1 MSLLEVRGLNAGYGP
16 VRVLH
21 DVSLEIERGSVVT
34 VLGPNGTGKT
44 TLLRALSG
52 MLSGTRGEIVFD
64 GTSLLGRKTERIA
77 SLGLSHVPQGR
88 GTFPDLTVAE
98 NLAVGALLSP
108 RGGASKADIA
118 RIYELFPPLARR
130 EKSQAG
136 LLSGG
141 EQQML
146 ALARALLGK
155 PKLMLLDEPSMGLAP
170 LVVRQIFEVLR
181 VVVAEEGLTCLLVEQ
196 NAQIALSM
204 ADYAYVLTVG
214 EITAEGP
221 ASELAGDETIR
232 KSYLAL

>member
-1 MSLLEVRGLNAGYGP
+1 MSVLEVKDLTAGYGP

-21 DVSLEIERGSVVT
+21 DVTFSIDTGTVAA
-34 VLGPNGTGKT
+34 VLGANGAGKT

-52 MLSGTRGEIVFD
+52 MLPGTKGTVTFD
-64 GTSLLGRKTERIA
+64 GRKLVGMRTERIA
-77 SLGLSHVPQGR
+77 RLGLSHVPEGR
-88 GTFPDLTVAE
+88 GTFPDLTVEE

-108 RGGASKADIA
+108 AGRPSRADLD
-118 RIYELFPPLARR
+118 RMYELFPPLARR
-130 EKSQAG
+130 EHAQAG

-146 ALARALLGK
+146 ALARALLGR
-155 PKLMLLDEPSMGLAP
+155 PKLLLLDEPSMGLAP

-181 VVVAEEGLTCLLVEQ
+181 TVVADEGLTCLLVEQ
-196 NAQIALSM
+196 NAQLALGM

-221 ASELAGDETIR
+221 AAELADDQAIR
-232 KSYLAL
+232 NSYLAL